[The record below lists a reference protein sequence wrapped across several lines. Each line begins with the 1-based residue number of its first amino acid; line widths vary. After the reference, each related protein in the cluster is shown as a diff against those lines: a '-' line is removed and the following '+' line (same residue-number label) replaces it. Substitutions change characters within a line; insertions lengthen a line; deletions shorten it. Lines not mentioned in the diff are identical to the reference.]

1 MAFNSISIDLGATSG
16 RVVLAALDGGKLSL
30 EEVHRFPN
38 GFSTI
43 AGRTYCNLYY
53 LFDEIRKGLKKIG
66 SRNLE
71 VSSIGIDTWGVDV
84 VCVGRD
90 GHILSQPRAY
100 RDTYTDGMMEEYF
113 KIVPKDE
120 VYRRTG
126 IQFMNFNT
134 LFQLFTL
141 HREGN
146 SSLEAADKILFLPDA
161 LSYLLTGKMVCE
173 YTILSTSQFLN
184 PYDKKIDEGL
194 LEAAGISPKL
204 FPEIVMPGHVV
215 GPLTADLARET
226 GLGPVKVIAVAGH
239 DTGSAVAA
247 VPATTRNFAY
257 LSSGTWSLIGIESYE
272 PIIGEESFK
281 ENYTNEGGIDGTIRF
296 LKNVTGMWLLEQ
308 CRVRWKE
315 QGKDYSYPQ
324 IVEMMGK
331 AKPFVSF
338 VDPDDPSFAAP
349 DDMEKAIKDYCRSHG
364 EPVPEDDCAMVRCI
378 FESLALK
385 YRNVIDTLNSKFVKE
400 PIEVLHI
407 IGGGSKNALLNQIT
421 ANATH
426 LRVLAGPSEATTIG
440 NVMIQARAAGI
451 VSTKEDMRRLI
462 GESITTEEYLP
473 QDAALWDEA
482 YQRFKAIIS
491 K

>member
-1 MAFNSISIDLGATSG
+1 MAFNSISVDLGATSG
-16 RVVLAALDGGKLSL
+16 RVVLAKLDNGKLEL

-53 LFDEIRKGLKKIG
+53 LFDEIRKGLKKVG
-66 SRNLE
+66 SRGIE
-71 VSSIGIDTWGVDV
+71 VASIGVDTWGVDV
-84 VCVGRD
+84 VCVGSD

-100 RDTYTDGMMEEYF
+100 RDPYTDGMMEEYF

-146 SSLEAADKILFLPDA
+146 SSLEAADRVLFLPDA
-161 LSYLLTGKMVCE
+161 LSFLMTGNMVCE

-194 LEAAGISPKL
+194 LEAAGIDPDL
-204 FPEIVMPGHVV
+204 FPGIVMPGHVV
-215 GPLTADLARET
+215 GPLTDELARET
-226 GLGPVKVIAVAGH
+226 GLGPVRVIAVAGH

-247 VPATTRNFAY
+247 VPATTKNFAY
-257 LSSGTWSLIGIESYE
+257 LSSGTWSLIGIEAYE

-308 CRVRWKE
+308 CRVRWAE

-324 IVEMMGK
+324 IVEMMGQ

-338 VDPDDPSFAAP
+338 VDPDDPVFAAP

-364 EPVPEDDCAMVRCI
+364 EAVPEDDKALVRCI

-421 ANATH
+421 ANATK

-451 VSTKEDMRRLI
+451 VNTKEEMRALI
-462 GESITTEEYLP
+462 GRSITLEEYLP
-473 QDAALWDEA
+473 QDTELWDAA
-482 YQRFKAIIS
+482 YKRFKEIIS

>member
-1 MAFNSISIDLGATSG
+1 MAFTSISVDLGATSG
-16 RVVLAALDGGKLSL
+16 RVVLATLDGGKLSL
-30 EEVHRFPN
+30 EEIHRFSN

-53 LFDEIRKGLKKIG
+53 LFDEIRKGLKRIG
-66 SRNLE
+66 DLGLE

-84 VCVGRD
+84 VCIGRD

-100 RDTYTDGMMEEYF
+100 RDHYTDGMMDEYF
-113 KIVPKDE
+113 KIVSKDE

-141 HREGN
+141 KREGN

-161 LSYLLTGKMVCE
+161 LSYLMTGNMVCE

-184 PYDKKIDEGL
+184 PYDKKIDEEL
-194 LEAAGISPKL
+194 LTAAGVSRDK
-204 FPEIVMPGHVV
+204 FPEVVMPGHVV
-215 GPLTADLARET
+215 GTLTDDLARET
-226 GLGPVKVIAVAGH
+226 GLGKVKVVAVAGH

-247 VPATTRNFAY
+247 VPAATRNFAY
-257 LSSGTWSLIGIESYE
+257 LSSGTWSLIGIEAYE

-315 QGKDYSYPQ
+315 QGKDYSYPE
-324 IVEMMGK
+324 IVAMMGS

-338 VDPDDPSFAAP
+338 VDPDDPMFAAP
-349 DDMEKAIKDYCRSHG
+349 QDMEAAIKEYCRSHG
-364 EPVPEDDCAMVRCI
+364 EVVPADDAAMVRCI

-385 YRNVIDTLNSKFVKE
+385 YRNVIDTLNAKFVKD

-421 ANATH
+421 ANATR

-440 NVMIQARAAGI
+440 NVMVQARAAGL
-451 VSTKEDMRRLI
+451 VNTKEEMRALI
-462 GESITTEEYLP
+462 AQSVATEEYLP
-473 QDAALWDEA
+473 KDADLWDAAYA
-482 YQRFKAIIS
+482 RFKEILS

>member
-1 MAFNSISIDLGATSG
+1 MAFTSISVDLGATSG
-16 RVVLAALDGGKLSL
+16 RVVLATLDGGKLSL
-30 EEVHRFPN
+30 EEIHRFSN

-66 SRNLE
+66 DRGLD
-71 VSSIGIDTWGVDV
+71 VASIGIDTWGVDV

-100 RDTYTDGMMEEYF
+100 RDPYTEGMMDEYF

-134 LFQLFTL
+134 LFQLFAL
-141 HREGN
+141 GREGN

-161 LSYLLTGKMVCE
+161 LSYLMTGNMVCE

-184 PYDKKIDEGL
+184 PYDKKIDEEL
-194 LEAAGISPKL
+194 LASAGVSRDK

-215 GPLTADLARET
+215 GTLTDALARET
-226 GLGPVKVIAVAGH
+226 GLGKVKVVAVAGH

-247 VPATTRNFAY
+247 VPASTRGFAY
-257 LSSGTWSLIGIESYE
+257 LSSGTWSLIGIEAYE
-272 PIIGEESFK
+272 PIISDESFK

-315 QGKDYSYPQ
+315 QGKDYSYPE
-324 IVEMMGK
+324 IVAMMGS

-338 VDPDDPSFAAP
+338 VDPDDPVFAAP
-349 DDMEKAIKDYCRSHG
+349 QDMEAAIKEYCRSQG
-364 EPVPEDDCAMVRCI
+364 EVVPADDAAMVRCI

-385 YRNVIDTLNSKFVKE
+385 YRNVIDTLNAKFVKE

-421 ANATH
+421 ANATR

-440 NVMIQARAAGI
+440 NVMIQARAAGL
-451 VSTKEDMRRLI
+451 VDTKEQMRALI
-462 GESITTEEYLP
+462 AQSIATEEYLP
-473 QDAALWDEA
+473 KDADLWEA
-482 YQRFKAIIS
+482 AYARFKEILS

>member
-1 MAFNSISIDLGATSG
+1 MAFTSISVDLGATSG
-16 RVVLAALDGGKLSL
+16 RVVLATLDGGKLSL
-30 EEVHRFPN
+30 EEIHRFSN

-66 SRNLE
+66 DRGLD
-71 VSSIGIDTWGVDV
+71 VASIGIDTWGVDV

-100 RDTYTDGMMEEYF
+100 RDPYTEGMMDEYF

-141 HREGN
+141 GREGN

-161 LSYLLTGKMVCE
+161 LSYLMTGNMVCE

-184 PYDKKIDEGL
+184 PYDKKIDEEL
-194 LEAAGISPKL
+194 LASAGVSRDK

-215 GPLTADLARET
+215 GTLTDALARET
-226 GLGPVKVIAVAGH
+226 GLGKVKVVAVAGH

-247 VPATTRNFAY
+247 VPASTRGFAY
-257 LSSGTWSLIGIESYE
+257 LSSGTWSLIGIEAYE
-272 PIIGEESFK
+272 PIISDESFK

-315 QGKDYSYPQ
+315 QGKDYSYPE
-324 IVEMMGK
+324 IVAMMGS

-338 VDPDDPSFAAP
+338 VDPDDPVFAAP
-349 DDMEKAIKDYCRSHG
+349 QDMEAAIKEYCRSHG
-364 EPVPEDDCAMVRCI
+364 EVVPADDAAMVRCI

-385 YRNVIDTLNSKFVKE
+385 YRNVIDTLNAKFVKE

-421 ANATH
+421 ANATR

-440 NVMIQARAAGI
+440 NVMIQARAAGL
-451 VSTKEDMRRLI
+451 VDTKEQMRALI
-462 GESITTEEYLP
+462 AQSIATEEYLP
-473 QDAALWDEA
+473 KDADLWEA
-482 YQRFKAIIS
+482 AYARFKEILS

>member
-1 MAFNSISIDLGATSG
+1 MAFKSISIDLGATSG
-16 RVVLAALDGGKLSL
+16 RVVLATLDGGKLSL

-66 SRNLE
+66 SSGVE

-84 VCVGRD
+84 VCIGRD

-100 RDTYTDGMMEEYF
+100 RDTYTEGMMEEYF
-113 KIVPKDE
+113 KIVPKNE

-161 LSYLLTGKMVCE
+161 LSYLLTGNMVCE

-215 GPLTADLARET
+215 GPLSADLAKET

-257 LSSGTWSLIGIESYE
+257 LSSGTWSLIGIEAYE

-308 CRVRWKE
+308 CRVGWKE

-338 VDPDDPSFAAP
+338 VDPDDASFAAP
-349 DDMEKAIKDYCRSHG
+349 DDMEKAIKDYCHSHG

-385 YRNVIDTLNSKFVKE
+385 YRNVIDTLNAKFVKE

-421 ANATH
+421 ANATR

-451 VSTKEDMRRLI
+451 VTTKEDMRRLI

-473 QDAALWDEA
+473 KDGELWDEA
-482 YQRFKAIIS
+482 YKRFKAIIS